1 MPIQPGTALGAYQVK
16 QLIGQGAMGSVYLAR
31 HEALDR
37 TAAIK
42 VMHALGDDPVAA
54 ARFRREGQAIAR
66 LRHPNVLTVYD
77 YGEFEGTPYMV
88 IEYVAGGSLA
98 ERLKGRGPLEATEA
112 LTLLGGIAAGLDYA
126 HEMGVVHRDVKP
138 ANVLMGSRDAPVIAD
153 FGVAR
158 LEQQANMTAS
168 GVTTGTPLYMAP
180 EQIAEG
186 SEIGVPADIYAFT
199 TVAYEVLTGR
209 LPYETDRVMKL
220 LVAKLQDDPTPPTL
234 RNPSLPR
241 KLDRILLRGLA
252 RQPDMRW
259 TSCAALVE
267 ALAGVLQPEPELLAA
282 TQPMRRRVAPGWR
295 KVGMVGAAGGCGHG
309 PARRIRDPAKVHS
322 ATIHRRVPN
331 RFARP
336 SDRRQPQPGAGRVRR
351 HLYRDRLRCERRF
364 VHRHRL
370 GRRLHQPAARLAHYL
385 LRACTHNVG
394 SDPTNCVQVPF
405 TITAPAVA
413 KAVAPAPRVVLS
425 AP

>member
-88 IEYVAGGSLA
+88 IEYVEGGSLA
-98 ERLKGRGPLEATEA
+98 ERLKGKGPLEAAEA
-112 LTLLGGIAAGLDYA
+112 LMLLGGIAAGLDYA

-153 FGVAR
+153 FGLAR

-186 SEIGVPADIYAFT
+186 SEIGDPADIYAFT

-209 LPYETDRVMKL
+209 LPYESDGVMKL
-220 LVAKLQDDPTPPTL
+220 LVAKLQDEPTPPTL

-241 KLDRILLRGLA
+241 KVDRILLRGLA

-259 TSCAALVE
+259 PSCAALVE
-267 ALAGVLQPEPELLAA
+267 ALAGVLQPKPELPAA
-282 TQPMRRRVAPGWR
+282 TQPMR
-295 KVGMVGAAGGCGHG
+295 
-309 PARRIRDPAKVHS
+309 
-322 ATIHRRVPN
+322 
-331 RFARP
+331 
-336 SDRRQPQPGAGRVRR
+336 
-351 HLYRDRLRCERRF
+351 RRF

-370 GRRLHQPAARLAHYL
+370 GRRLHEPAARLTHL
-385 LRACTHNVG
+385 HRRRACRSVDHR
-394 SDPTNCVQVPF
+394 SDPASGRAQT
-405 TITAPAVA
+405 
-413 KAVAPAPRVVLS
+413 R
-425 AP
+425 